1 MSPRAG
7 AEAGAAAI
15 EGFLPDDLTVWMPLL
30 CAALLAVVILGV
42 VFALRHRPAH
52 GRQARSLTELA
63 ATHALR
69 GQNERLRGDVQRL
82 RRERDELRSV
92 LTRLAE
98 LLDRYGEECA
108 KRPR

>member
-1 MSPRAG
+1 MSPRVG
-7 AEAGAAAI
+7 AEAGASAI
-15 EGFLPDDLTVWMPLL
+15 EQFLTDDLTIWMPVL
-30 CAALLAVVILGV
+30 CAGLLAVVILGA
-42 VFALRHRPAH
+42 VFALRHRPDH

-69 GQNERLRGDVQRL
+69 AQHQRLRGDAQRL
-82 RRERDELRSV
+82 RRERDELLVV

-98 LLDRYGEECA
+98 LLDRHGDACI